1 MVSTINSPNG
11 RLNHLS
17 GSCRDRGSRGHRPA
31 LPYLDRDRSP
41 SVSPD
46 RSLTD
51 RSRTYVPDS
60 DIEVDPD
67 DDDVEEEEQEELGPL
82 DDDDED
88 EEDDEEDEDVDDGDE
103 DDEDGEEPYHSG
115 NEEAIRVFVCSD
127 SGPKPVLPPPTNS
140 RSKEDKDFDGS
151 S

>member
-1 MVSTINSPNG
+1 MVSTRNSPNG
-11 RLNHLS
+11 RLNHLG
-17 GSCRDRGSRGHRPA
+17 GSRRDRGSSRGHRPSI
-31 LPYLDRDRSP
+31 PYLDRDHSP

-60 DIEVDPD
+60 DIEVDPE

-88 EEDDEEDEDVDDGDE
+88 EEDDEEDEDEDDEDE
-103 DDEDGEEPYHSG
+103 DDEDDGGEPYHSG
-115 NEEAIRVFVCSD
+115 NEEAIRIFVCSD
-127 SGPKPVLPPPTNS
+127 S
-140 RSKEDKDFDGS
+140 
-151 S
+151 